1 MSDIKW
7 IKLSVDMFDDE
18 KIKLLEKMP
27 EGSQMLI
34 IWIRL
39 LALAGKTNDQG
50 RIYLNEHVPYNE
62 DMLATLF
69 NKDVGIV
76 RVTLQTLQK
85 FGMIQ
90 ISGVG
95 IIEIENWEKH
105 QNVIGMERVRE
116 LTRKRVEKHRRSKQQ
131 SQIEQPKKDSN
142 VTSNVTVTHGN
153 GTDIDKEL
161 DIDKDINNNIDFQS
175 FWESNGF
182 GPMLPRQL
190 ENIQMWVDDFNSNQE
205 IVLKALE
212 VASEQGPEK
221 RNYAYVNRILQNWE
235 KRGFQ
240 NVHDVEVAE
249 ARRQAE
255 NEAKQNKPT
264 YQRGGR
270 KEVLPDWLDKQPEE
284 ITTKPA
290 DPNLNQQVEEIK
302 RKLREERD
310 HVSSGKQT

>member
-1 MSDIKW
+1 MSHGW
-7 IKLSVDMFDDE
+7 IKLHRDLKDKPIWQSST
-18 KIKLLEKMP
+18 P
-27 EGSQMLI
+27 EQ
-34 IWIRL
+34 
-39 LALAGKTNDQG
+39 KT
-50 RIYLNEHVPYNE
+50 IL
-62 DMLATLF
+62 
-69 NKDVGIV
+69 
-76 RVTLQTLQK
+76 VTLLMMANHKENQWEWK
-85 FGMIQ
+85 GMPFKAKAGEFITSLEN
-90 ISGVG
+90 IATECGKGVSVQNVRTALKRFEKYEFLTKESTKQNTRINIVNWG
-95 IIEIENWEKH
+95 VYQSNEIETNIETNK
-105 QNVIGMERVRE
+105 Q
-116 LTRKRVEKHRRSKQQ
+116 LTDSQHTANKQLTTN
-131 SQIEQPKKDSN
+131 KN
-142 VTSNVTVTHGN
+142 
-153 GTDIDKEL
+153 DKEC
-161 DIDKDINNNIDFQS
+161 KNEKNNNNIDFQS

-284 ITTKPA
+284 IATKPA